1 VYPLPNF
8 FTLRTVAWENGKVRL
23 IDQSKLPEG
32 LHYVKCK
39 NYSEIAEAIKNMVV
53 RGAPAI
59 GVTGAMG
66 MALAALKSKATTKRS
81 LLRDLE
87 RAQKV
92 LDGTR
97 PTAVNLSW
105 ATRRVLNVARSI
117 EGEPRSI
124 VEAVVEEAKM
134 MADEDLEIN
143 RTLGRYGASLLRNGD
158 VVLTH
163 CN

>member
-1 VYPLPNF
+1 LPNF

-23 IDQSKLPEG
+23 IDQSKLPEE
-32 LHYVKCK
+32 LRYVECR
-39 NYSEIAEAIKNMVV
+39 NYSEIAKAIENMVV

-66 MALAALKSKATTKRS
+66 MALAALKSKARTKTS

-87 RAQKV
+87 RAQRV
-92 LDGTR
+92 LVETR

-117 EGEPRSI
+117 GGEPRSI
-124 VEAVVEEAKM
+124 VRAVVEEAKT
-134 MADEDLEIN
+134 MADEDIEIN
-143 RTLGRYGASLLRNGD
+143 QTLGRHGASLLRNGD